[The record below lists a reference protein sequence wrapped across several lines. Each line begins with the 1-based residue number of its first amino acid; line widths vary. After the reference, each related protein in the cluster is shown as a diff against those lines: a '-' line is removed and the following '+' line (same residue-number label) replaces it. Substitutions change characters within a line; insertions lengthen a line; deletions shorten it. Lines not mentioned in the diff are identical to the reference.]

1 MHFRRRIPSLTA
13 LVTLEA
19 VLRKK
24 SFTTAATELGVTQ
37 AAVSRQ
43 IALLEEEFGQPLFV
57 RKHRAIEPT
66 TACINLGAT
75 LAAGESVGRDFAEP
89 RGPAAVTSGA

>member
-1 MHFRRRIPSLTA
+1 
-13 LVTLEA
+13 
-19 VLRKK
+19 K

-43 IALLEEEFGQPLFV
+43 IALLDEEFGQPLFV

-66 TACINLGAT
+66 AACISLGAT
-75 LAAGESVGRDFAEP
+75 LAKSFSDIAEGVEALQSRSQDVLTGR
-89 RGPAAVTSGA
+89 RSPAIS